1 MPAPS
6 EAGLVGSLTGGG
18 PSPLGYCPGHP
29 FTCFSVLA
37 PPQRLGWLEPS
48 LVEILAGLA
57 ARRAST
63 GAFDAS
69 SLTLMVRALWAAKHT
84 EPRVRRIGCEGS
96 EGARLKLA
104 HGAKGETGSRL

>member
-1 MPAPS
+1 M
-6 EAGLVGSLTGGG
+6 
-18 PSPLGYCPGHP
+18 
-29 FTCFSVLA
+29 LA

-84 EPRVRRIGCEGS
+84 EPRVRRTGCEGS

-104 HGAKGETGSRL
+104 HGTKGETGSRL